1 MKGTWEEPSL
11 HLKRMFSLF
20 LQVTY
25 IASGGGRVHVGSRRV
40 LETTDKA
47 DGRTSVW
54 KALSPQVLE
63 ASFKVSPD
71 VEQLFRAKRMDEE
84 IFFPRPKMM
93 MHSFILYL
101 SVMAIRVCR
110 VLYESY
116 PSLH

>member
-1 MKGTWEEPSL
+1 MLLNPIYL
-11 HLKRMFSLF
+11 NLF
-20 LQVTY
+20 FAHCSPIFTH
-25 IASGGGRVHVGSRRV
+25 S
-40 LETTDKA
+40 

-71 VEQLFRAKRMDEE
+71 VEQLFRAKRMDPE
-84 IFFPRPKMM
+84 IFFPPPKAR
-93 MHSFILYL
+93 MHSFILHL